1 MSTPVAPERC
11 LVERAAIE
19 QGPETR
25 VDPHQASA
33 PHPLCFHAFQRWEA
47 HYLTKALPH
56 LQAPTNPRTVCYRDG
71 PPSAFSREEH
81 LLSRPLTPALST
93 RTHTHTHTQ
102 MRICEG
108 ASCMQGCLGLRPAG
122 RGRAPARLPAPGA
135 SGLCWTQPGH
145 LPTLL
150 AGSPGSRGFGKAVL
164 VAATKHPQQ
173 VLRAVLLVRGRG
185 CGLET
190 PGQPKAAPHPL
201 PAPDTPAHG
210 EASCC
215 GVALPCSPSP
225 CPHGRE
231 RCLMTSHDPA
241 HAVLM
246 SWGDLTLSPLR
257 SVSDSLQRMHPGFR
271 GSIWTEGFAEKKL
284 KL

>member
-1 MSTPVAPERC
+1 MPPQLEKHHVVPTAWQDEALARDGVSREVPGSVLKCEMVPDSFHATPKSPPQCQLHAGLPGAEARRKGQGSSPAPCTWGFWPLLDAARPPPYSAGRISRIPGLWEGCSCGSNKTPPAGSEGCSACSGPR
-11 LVERAAIE
+11 VWSRDPRAA
-19 QGPETR
+19 
-25 VDPHQASA
+25 
-33 PHPLCFHAFQRWEA
+33 
-47 HYLTKALPH
+47 K
-56 LQAPTNPRTVCYRDG
+56 
-71 PPSAFSREEH
+71 
-81 LLSRPLTPALST
+81 
-93 RTHTHTHTQ
+93 
-102 MRICEG
+102 
-108 ASCMQGCLGLRPAG
+108 GCA
-122 RGRAPARLPAPGA
+122 
-135 SGLCWTQPGH
+135 
-145 LPTLL
+145 
-150 AGSPGSRGFGKAVL
+150 
-164 VAATKHPQQ
+164 
-173 VLRAVLLVRGRG
+173 
-185 CGLET
+185 
-190 PGQPKAAPHPL
+190 HPL